1 MITAGLGGLLPRES
15 DSRLFRKAIKK
26 LHEGELWIDRQTLK
40 EVFSS
45 KQVSQKIKLTKKEI
59 EILDCICE
67 GLTNKEIASTSCISV
82 SRQSSHI
89 VIIFLRNSV

>member
-1 MITAGLGGLLPRES
+1 MVFYQEES

-45 KQVSQKIKLTKKEI
+45 KQVSQKVQLTKKEI

-67 GLTNKEIASTSCISV
+67 WPDEQGD
-82 SRQSSHI
+82 R
-89 VIIFLRNSV
+89 